1 VLGQGAASAAQPPQT
16 PQAQAPPPTCSAPE
30 HQQFDFWAGEW
41 DVTAPNGQ
49 RAGGNRIERTLKG
62 CALMEHW
69 TSASGNEG
77 TSINYYDRLTKQWY
91 QSWMSDGGGALR
103 MKGGLVD
110 GSMVMETDP
119 VTRPDGTVPDDAH
132 STNQIGNHAIT
143 KRIEF
148 INYVRLEDVVL
159 VVRVTT
165 HVVEFRFDT
174 PVTRDANPNGG
185 AGYQVW
191 IGLVISAEV

>member
-1 VLGQGAASAAQPPQT
+1 MSMIIPILVLVLGQGAASAAQTPQT

-119 VTRPDGTVPDDAH
+119 VTRPDGTTVVHKTTWTPNADGSVRQLWE
-132 STNQIGNHAIT
+132 STTDGGKTWTVAFDGMYVK
-143 KRIEF
+143 KR
-148 INYVRLEDVVL
+148 
-159 VVRVTT
+159 
-165 HVVEFRFDT
+165 
-174 PVTRDANPNGG
+174 
-185 AGYQVW
+185 
-191 IGLVISAEV
+191 